1 MGRSLI
7 ICAALAAAIGGCA
20 STGQVR
26 RLQARVAELEAAQ
39 RQRANDE
46 ATTQLELEGRLIAL
60 RLEVQRLTAAATD
73 DELAA
78 RVERLER
85 QGPPAPMLRPSRPAP
100 DPAVVY
106 AVPIAGAPALG
117 GDDAL
122 VTIVRAGE
130 YACPYCEKTRPT
142 LDELRRIY
150 GRKLRIVYRTYV
162 VHPQL
167 ATIPARAACAA
178 HLQQR
183 FWDMDDLLWEKA
195 FKARTFDRATI
206 DRLAAELGLDLGR
219 FAADL
224 DGPCVA
230 EVQDEMAVLERFG
243 VRATPVFFIN
253 GRFLTGAQPTAN
265 FQVLIDEELA
275 KAELRLKKSRK
286 RSGYYE
292 QYVLGQ
298 GLPGLAPAPAIAA
311 PPSP

>member
-7 ICAALAAAIGGCA
+7 ICVVLAAAISGCA

-26 RLQARVAELEAAQ
+26 RLQARVAELELAQ
-39 RQRANDE
+39 RQRANEE

-60 RLEVQRLTAAATD
+60 RLEVQRVTAAATD

-78 RVERLER
+78 RVARLER
-85 QGPPAPMLRPSRPAP
+85 QGPPTPMPRPSRTVP
-100 DPAVVY
+100 DPALVY

-130 YACPYCEKTRPT
+130 YACPFCEKARPT
-142 LDELRRIY
+142 LDELRAIY

-162 VHPQL
+162 VHPQI

-178 HLQQR
+178 HRQKR
-183 FWDMDDLLWEKA
+183 FWDMDHLLWEKG
-195 FKARTFDRATI
+195 FKTRTFDRATI
-206 DRLAAELGLDLGR
+206 DRLAAELGLDLDR

-230 EVQDEMAVLERFG
+230 EVEDEMAMLETFG
-243 VRATPVFFIN
+243 VHATPVFFVN
-253 GRFLTGAQPTAN
+253 GRFLSGAQPTAN

-286 RSGYYE
+286 RTGYYE
-292 QYVLGQ
+292 QYVIGQ
-298 GLPGLAPAPAIAA
+298 GLPALAA
-311 PPSP
+311 PTTIAIPPTP